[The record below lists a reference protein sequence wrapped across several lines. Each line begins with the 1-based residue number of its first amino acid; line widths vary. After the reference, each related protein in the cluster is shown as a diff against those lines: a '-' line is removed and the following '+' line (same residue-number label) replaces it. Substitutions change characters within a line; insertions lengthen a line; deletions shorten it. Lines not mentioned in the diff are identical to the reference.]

1 MAAITH
7 TTKRRVQFSVDE
19 GVAEAVESLL
29 AKAGLTT
36 STLLPLIYAQIL
48 NTGKI
53 PIMHE
58 LSDKDLAEAKIIAD
72 SYEVPTFEVN
82 SDADVQAFFDDDG
95 GY

>member
-1 MAAITH
+1 MTH
-7 TTKRRVQFSVDE
+7 TIKRRVQFSVDE

-36 STLLPLIYAQIL
+36 STLLPLVYAQIL
-48 NTGKI
+48 NTGQI
-53 PIMHE
+53 PITHE
-58 LSDKDLAEAKIIAD
+58 LSDEDLADEAKIIAD

-82 SDADVQAFFDDDG
+82 TDADVQAFFDDDG